1 MASRSALLSLNPIT
15 QDKHDLLKAD
25 EIHQFPRWMEER
37 VASMCE
43 RNDTN
48 TLSDIAK
55 LLQDGIPIVDA
66 VPLDGIVVHE
76 GEALSGH
83 SDSPA
88 SLIGESM
95 WQAVGRVWS
104 INTAVRPKSGSIQT
118 KLV

>member
-1 MASRSALLSLNPIT
+1 
-15 QDKHDLLKAD
+15 
-25 EIHQFPRWMEER
+25 MEER

-66 VPLDGIVVHE
+66 VPLGGLVVHE
-76 GEALSGH
+76 GEALSSH

-95 WQAVGRVWS
+95 WQAVGKVWS